1 MSLNTLK
8 DLLSH
13 QLRDLYNADKQ
24 YLDILPA
31 MCSSASDEDLV
42 KQLHQISRD
51 VRDGASKLVEA
62 CGLLGIPAAGV
73 TCEAMRGL
81 VREANENVVEQGDPF
96 VVDAALIANA
106 QRIAHYQIAG
116 FGTARQFARVLDCG
130 AVADILDTRAEMAGN
145 HDKAL
150 TKVATG
156 GWFSRGVN
164 QFAEAGR

>member
-1 MSLNTLK
+1 MSLNTLN
-8 DLLSH
+8 DLLCH
-13 QLRDLYNADKQ
+13 QLRDLHNADSQ
-24 YLDILPA
+24 YLDILPS
-31 MCSSASDEDLV
+31 MCASATDEDLV
-42 KQLHQISRD
+42 KQLQQISSDMRE
-51 VRDGASKLVEA
+51 GASHLVKA

-81 VREANENVVEQGDPF
+81 VREVRENVTDRGDPL

-116 FGTARQFARVLDCG
+116 FGTARQFAKILDHG
-130 AVADILDTRAEMAGN
+130 EVADLLDERAEIAGR
-145 HDKAL
+145 HDAAL

-164 QFAEAGR
+164 QHAKARR